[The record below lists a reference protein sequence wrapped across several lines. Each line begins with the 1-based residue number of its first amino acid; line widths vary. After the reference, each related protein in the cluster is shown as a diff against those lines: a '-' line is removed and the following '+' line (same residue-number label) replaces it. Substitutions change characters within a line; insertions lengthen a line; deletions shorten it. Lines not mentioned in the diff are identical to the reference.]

1 MKIAEFSVKNY
12 QFTLIIFV
20 LLLALGL
27 NSLFNMP
34 RGEDPETVAPSYFII
49 FVYPGTSSTD
59 MEKLVIDPAE
69 KRFNELENIKR
80 ISSNVNDGLAT
91 IRVDYKHDSD
101 VDDKYQEIV
110 REVNALRGELPQ
122 DIYDIIIQRFS
133 STDVSI
139 LQLSLLSETASYGE
153 LKTQIEKLED

>member
-34 RGEDPETVAPSYFII
+34 RGEDPEMEQPAFSIVFI
-49 FVYPGTSSTD
+49 YPGTSPAD
-59 MEKLVIDPAE
+59 MEQLVVDKAE
-69 KRFNELENIKR
+69 KRLNELDDVKKL
-80 ISSNVNDGLAT
+80 ISDVSDGLAVVR
-91 IRVDYKHDSD
+91 IDYKHESD
-101 VDDKYQEIV
+101 PDEKYQELV
-110 REVNALRGELPQ
+110 REVNALRNELPA
-122 DIYDIIIQRFS
+122 DIFDIKVLRFS

-139 LQLSLLSETASYGE
+139 STTNSYF
-153 LKTQIEKLED
+153 

>member
-1 MKIAEFSVKNY
+1 MKLAEFSVKNY

-34 RGEDPETVAPSYFII
+34 RGEDPETTSPSYFLI
-49 FVYPGTSSTD
+49 FVYPGTSTSD

-69 KRFNELENIKR
+69 KRINELDDIKR
-80 ISSNVNDGLAT
+80 VSSNISDGLAT

-101 VDDKYQEIV
+101 EDEKYQEIV
-110 REVNALRGELPQ
+110 REVNVLRGELPQ
-122 DIYDIIIQRFS
+122 DIYDIIIQKFS

-139 LQLSLLSETASYGE
+139 FQMALVSETASYEE
-153 LKTQIEKLED
+153 LK